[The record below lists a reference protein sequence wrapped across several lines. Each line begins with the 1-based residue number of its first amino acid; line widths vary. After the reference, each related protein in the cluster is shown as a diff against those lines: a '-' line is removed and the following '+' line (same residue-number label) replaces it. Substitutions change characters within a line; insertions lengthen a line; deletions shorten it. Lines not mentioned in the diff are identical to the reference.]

1 MLALRNT
8 VTPQRTMSEQRDS
21 STVHPSQ
28 AKTTVNIATL
38 RTAASGGDAA
48 AAAAQDTSASTRGL
62 EESRQ
67 LKAAL
72 NSMGLSTKGALLL
85 SLSLSF
91 SLSLSLP
98 ALSPPSC
105 LSSQLSQL
113 SIAAV
118 GYDCRH

>member
-48 AAAAQDTSASTRGL
+48 AAAAAAQDTGASTRGL

-72 NSMGLSTKGALLL
+72 NSMGLSTKGALSL
-85 SLSLSF
+85 SLSLSR
-91 SLSLSLP
+91 SVGL
-98 ALSPPSC
+98 SC
-105 LSSQLSQL
+105 LV
-113 SIAAV
+113 AV
-118 GYDCRH
+118 LRCAHLVAHHLVAFVHRLEK